1 MDEEP
6 GDSHGHITSLAT
18 RRNYR
23 RLGLA
28 KKLMDQSAAAMVEN
42 FNAKYREYLTQVS
55 LFHNPKLVL
64 KSLTSNRSS
73 VRQLWKMRSHQ
84 NRAK

>member
-42 FNAKYREYLTQVS
+42 FNAKYRDYLTQK
-55 LFHNPKLVL
+55 NEK
-64 KSLTSNRSS
+64 
-73 VRQLWKMRSHQ
+73 
-84 NRAK
+84 